1 MTRDTGGPPAAPT
14 LAKGRSPLTTLVIV
28 LAAAFVMMLV
38 FYGFSNTFNLL
49 LIDPLINL
57 LIILDRLMLGQ
68 FGLAIILFTVLLRLV
83 TMPLTISFY
92 RSSKNMQA
100 AQPIMQEVQKKYKD
114 PRKQREEMAKV
125 YKEYGI
131 NPVGCLLPM
140 LIQFLFFGALYRAL
154 VYTVGGS
161 PESLVGLSQRLYD
174 IPFLHESI
182 PLNQHFLWMDLGRPD
197 STLVLPILVFV
208 STYVQQKLSTPANP
222 TPQQAQQQAMMTWMM
237 PLMITMFMLNLASG
251 VGLYWVASNVISL
264 FTGYYVY
271 GRAFDWRKLLPTFG
285 PPVPAPAPVQG
296 KAATGG
302 KKAAKATEPAT
313 DDAMNGEEPATEA
326 PLNEV
331 RARHGKRRGKRK
343 NRR

>member
-1 MTRDTGGPPAAPT
+1 MTRAPGGTPPAPNP
-14 LAKGRSPLTTLVIV
+14 AKGRSPLTTLLI
-28 LAAAFVMMLV
+28 LAVGAFVMLIT
-38 FYGFSNTFNLL
+38 FYGFSNTFNLI
-49 LIDPLINL
+49 LINPLINL
-57 LIILDRLMLGQ
+57 LIVLDRLVLGQ

-83 TMPLTISFY
+83 TLPLTINFY

-100 AQPIMQEVQKKYKD
+100 AQPIMQEMQKKYAKD

-131 NPVGCLLPM
+131 NPLGCIFPM

-161 PESLVGLSQRLYD
+161 PESLIGLSQRLYD

-197 STLVLPILVFV
+197 GTYILPVLVFV

-271 GRAFDWRKLLPTFG
+271 GRSFDWRKLLPTTMQ
-285 PPVPAPAPVQG
+285 PAPAPAQTKTPDDG
-296 KAATGG
+296 KKIARAATS
-302 KKAAKATEPAT
+302 ATEVAT
-313 DDAMNGEEPATEA
+313 NGEGPTTEA

-331 RARHGKRRGKRK
+331 RPRHGKRRGKRK